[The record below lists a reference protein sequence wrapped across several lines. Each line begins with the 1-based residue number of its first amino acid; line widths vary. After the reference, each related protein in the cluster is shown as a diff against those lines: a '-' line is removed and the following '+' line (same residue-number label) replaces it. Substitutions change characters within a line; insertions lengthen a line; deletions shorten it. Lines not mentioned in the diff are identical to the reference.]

1 MIANAAVVLPQPDS
15 PTSPYDSPCSIV
27 SVSAAQHRPVDAA
40 HAVDD
45 LEVLELDR
53 GCGRLAHR
61 SKVCAI
67 ASAIR
72 LMPTISVAIASAG
85 KSTAHQTPALMNW

>member
-1 MIANAAVVLPQPDS
+1 MTENAAVVLPQPDS
-15 PTSPYDSPCSIV
+15 PTSPYDSPFWIV
-27 SVSAAQHRPVDAA
+27 SVSPRRTAPVDAA
-40 HAVDD
+40 DAVDD
-45 LEVLELDR
+45 LELLEVE
-53 GCGRLAHR
+53 GGVAHR

-72 LMPTISVAIASAG
+72 LMPTIRVAMAMAG